1 MLLYMVRKVSQVR
14 WVLSGDSY
22 KQMPPVVFVSIPCAE
37 AGASS
42 CAVPAG
48 AQLLQA
54 AALK

>member
-1 MLLYMVRKVSQVR
+1 MLRKVSQVR

-22 KQMPPVVFVSIPCAE
+22 KQMPPVVFVSLPCAE